1 MNYFAHAIRHLDKPH
16 FLAGLA
22 LPDWLSVVDRKVRL
36 RARRIEPL
44 RSGLQPREQ
53 EIANGILQHLEDDRW
68 FHGTPAFFRV
78 TGHLAQ
84 EFRDLLGPDDNWQC
98 GFLGH
103 VVCELLLDAELADR
117 VPGRLEEYY
126 QLMERWSPSQIEAL
140 VNQLAEK
147 STSRLAEFIPL
158 FIRERF
164 LFDYLDNQRLLRR
177 LNQVM
182 KRVQLPSLP
191 SETVTVLQS
200 GRALVRCEL
209 PQLLPY
215 EHFPELTGLIDLTSC

>member
-22 LPDWLSVVDRKVRL
+22 LPDLISVVDRKVRL
-36 RARRIEPL
+36 RARRIEPM
-44 RSGLQPREQ
+44 RGELQTRER
-53 EIANGILQHLEDDRW
+53 EIADGVLQHLEDDRW

-78 TGHLAQ
+78 TGKLAQ
-84 EFRDLLGPDDNWQC
+84 EFRELLGPDENWQC

-103 VVCELLLDAELADR
+103 VVCELLLDAELANR
-117 VPGRLEEYY
+117 APGRLEEYY
-126 QLMERWSPSQIEAL
+126 RLMELWSPTQIEAL

-147 STSRLAEFIPL
+147 STTRLAEFIPL

-164 LFDYLDNQRLLRR
+164 LFDYVEDEPLLRR

-182 KRVQLPSLP
+182 KRVQLPALP
-191 SETVTVLQS
+191 CETVTVLQS
-200 GRALVRCEL
+200 GRTTVRQEL
-209 PQLLPY
+209 PQLLPP
-215 EHFPELTGLIDLTSC
+215 EHFPELSELVTMTSR